1 MSLFLLNCYVLLYK
15 IKVIYIYRDIPLIL
29 FSKIIPTLKCNKLG
43 HTNTERYG
51 DGMFSDT
58 IAAIATFP
66 GNAGINII
74 RISGID
80 ALKIAYKI
88 FVDKNK
94 QKMTNFKPRYLHY
107 GYISDKN
114 NKIIDEVL
122 MSYMKAPNTYT
133 KEDIIE
139 INCHGGV
146 ISAKK
151 ILDTVLEQGCRA
163 AERGEFTKRAFLNGR
178 IDLTQAEA
186 VIDIINSKTDYS
198 HEISVNHLEGRLS
211 KQINTVIDEIMELL
225 ANIEVNIDFP
235 EYDEDEITIEKVKKL
250 CDNLVKELDKLI
262 KTADTGKIFK
272 EGIKTVI
279 LGKPNVGKSSLMN
292 FLLNENR
299 AIVTEIP
306 GTTRDTIEEYVN
318 IKGVP
323 LRIIDTA
330 GIRETNDIVEKIG
343 VEKALNKVNEADL
356 IIMIFD
362 SSKELEKEDEQI
374 IDYIKNKKVI
384 YIKNKTDL
392 QNKLDLSVYEN
403 IEKEIINIS
412 VLQNQ
417 GLDDIIDKINN
428 MFFEGHLNVT
438 DELIINNARHKNL
451 LIKAKSSIEEVLK
464 SIENNMTIDFIEID
478 LKEAMEQLGLIVGKS
493 VSDDLIDIS
502 RRLGPGA

>member
-1 MSLFLLNCYVLLYK
+1 
-15 IKVIYIYRDIPLIL
+15 
-29 FSKIIPTLKCNKLG
+29 
-43 HTNTERYG
+43 
-51 DGMFSDT
+51 MFNDT

-80 ALKIAYKI
+80 ALNISSRI
-88 FVDKNK
+88 FIDKNK
-94 QKMTNFKPRYLHY
+94 QKNVNLKPRYLHY
-107 GYISDKN
+107 GYIVDKDD
-114 NKIIDEVL
+114 KIIDEVL
-122 MSYMKAPNTYT
+122 ISYMKAPNTYT

-139 INCHGGV
+139 INCHGGI
-146 ISAKK
+146 ISSKK
-151 ILDTVLEQGCRA
+151 ILDAVLNYGCRT

-186 VIDIINSKTDYS
+186 VIDIINSKTDSS
-198 HEISVNHLEGRLS
+198 HEISVKHLEGRLS
-211 KQINTVIDEIMELL
+211 KQINAVIDEIMELL

-235 EYDEDEITIEKVKKL
+235 EYDEDEITIGRVKSL
-250 CDNLVKELDKLI
+250 CDNLVIELDKLI

-330 GIRETNDIVEKIG
+330 GIRETEDTVEKIG
-343 VEKALNKVNEADL
+343 IEKALNKVDDADL
-356 IIMIFD
+356 VIMIFD
-362 SSKELEKEDEQI
+362 SSKELEIEDEKI
-374 IDYIKNKKVI
+374 LHYIKNKKVI

-392 QNKLDLSVYEN
+392 ENKLNLSDYKEIEN
-403 IEKEIINIS
+403 EIINIS
-412 VLQNQ
+412 ILQNQ
-417 GLDDIIDKINN
+417 GLDDIIDKINK
-428 MFFEGHLNVT
+428 MFFEGNLNVS
-438 DELIINNARHKNL
+438 DELIINNVRHKNL
-451 LIKAKSSIEEVLK
+451 LIKAKNSIEEVLN
-464 SIENNMTIDFIEID
+464 SIDNNMTIDFIEID

-493 VSDDLIDIS
+493 VSDDLVDKIFNEFCI
-502 RRLGPGA
+502 GK

>member
-1 MSLFLLNCYVLLYK
+1 
-15 IKVIYIYRDIPLIL
+15 
-29 FSKIIPTLKCNKLG
+29 
-43 HTNTERYG
+43 
-51 DGMFSDT
+51 MFNDT

-80 ALKIAYKI
+80 ALNISSKI
-88 FVDKNK
+88 FIDKNK
-94 QKMTNFKPRYLHY
+94 QKNVNLKPRYLHY
-107 GYISDKN
+107 GYIVDKDD
-114 NKIIDEVL
+114 KIIDEVL
-122 MSYMKAPNTYT
+122 ISYMKAPNTYT

-139 INCHGGV
+139 INCHGGI
-146 ISAKK
+146 ISSKK
-151 ILDTVLEQGCRA
+151 ILDAVLNYGCRT
-163 AERGEFTKRAFLNGR
+163 AERGEFTNRAFLNGR

-186 VIDIINSKTDYS
+186 VIDIINSKTDSS
-198 HEISVNHLEGRLS
+198 HEISVKHLEGRLS
-211 KQINTVIDEIMELL
+211 KQINAVIDEIMELL

-235 EYDEDEITIEKVKKL
+235 EYDEDEITIGRVKSL
-250 CDNLVKELDKLI
+250 CDNLVIELDKLI

-330 GIRETNDIVEKIG
+330 GIRETEDTVEKIG
-343 VEKALNKVNEADL
+343 IEKALNKVDDADL
-356 IIMIFD
+356 VIMIFD
-362 SSKELEKEDEQI
+362 SSKELEIEDEKI
-374 IDYIKNKKVI
+374 LHYIKNKKVI

-392 QNKLDLSVYEN
+392 ENKLNLSDYKEIEN
-403 IEKEIINIS
+403 EIINIS
-412 VLQNQ
+412 ILQNQ
-417 GLDDIIDKINN
+417 GLDDIIDKINK
-428 MFFEGHLNVT
+428 MFFEGNLNVS
-438 DELIINNARHKNL
+438 DELIINNVRHKNL
-451 LIKAKSSIEEVLK
+451 LIKAKNSIEEVLN
-464 SIENNMTIDFIEID
+464 SIDNNMTIDFIEID

-493 VSDDLIDIS
+493 VSDDLVDKIFNEFCI
-502 RRLGPGA
+502 GK

>member
-1 MSLFLLNCYVLLYK
+1 
-15 IKVIYIYRDIPLIL
+15 
-29 FSKIIPTLKCNKLG
+29 
-43 HTNTERYG
+43 
-51 DGMFSDT
+51 MFNDT

-80 ALKIAYKI
+80 ALNISSKI
-88 FVDKNK
+88 FIDKNK
-94 QKMTNFKPRYLHY
+94 QKNVNLKPRYLHY
-107 GYISDKN
+107 GYIVDKDD
-114 NKIIDEVL
+114 KIIDEVL
-122 MSYMKAPNTYT
+122 ISYMKAPNTYT

-139 INCHGGV
+139 INCHGGI
-146 ISAKK
+146 ISSKK
-151 ILDTVLEQGCRA
+151 ILDAVLNYGCRT

-186 VIDIINSKTDYS
+186 VIDIINSKTDSS
-198 HEISVNHLEGRLS
+198 HEISVKHLEGRLS
-211 KQINTVIDEIMELL
+211 KQINAVIDEIMELL

-235 EYDEDEITIEKVKKL
+235 EYDEDEITIGRVKSL
-250 CDNLVKELDKLI
+250 CDNLVIELDKLI

-330 GIRETNDIVEKIG
+330 GIRETEDTVEKIG
-343 VEKALNKVNEADL
+343 IEKALNKVDDADL
-356 IIMIFD
+356 VIMIFD
-362 SSKELEKEDEQI
+362 SSKELEIEDEKI
-374 IDYIKNKKVI
+374 LHYIKNKKVI

-392 QNKLDLSVYEN
+392 ENKLNLSDYKEIEN
-403 IEKEIINIS
+403 EIINIS
-412 VLQNQ
+412 ILQNQ
-417 GLDDIIDKINN
+417 GLDDIIDKINK
-428 MFFEGHLNVT
+428 MFFEGNLNVS
-438 DELIINNARHKNL
+438 DELIINNVRHKNL
-451 LIKAKSSIEEVLK
+451 LIKAKNSIEEVLN
-464 SIENNMTIDFIEID
+464 SIDNNMTIDFIEID

-493 VSDDLIDIS
+493 VSDDLVDKIFNEFCI
-502 RRLGPGA
+502 GK